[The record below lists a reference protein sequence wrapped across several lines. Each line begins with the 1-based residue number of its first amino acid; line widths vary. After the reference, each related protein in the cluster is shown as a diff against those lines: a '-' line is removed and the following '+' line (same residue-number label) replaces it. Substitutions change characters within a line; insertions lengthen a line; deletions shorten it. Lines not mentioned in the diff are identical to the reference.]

1 MSRRLSDEEVALA
14 ASGWIVRH
22 NRGLTAEEQDEFSS
36 WLAADPRHGEWWAK
50 RRQAWAEFDVLTEWR
65 PEHSAEPN
73 PDLLAAP
80 RGRRRRRLK
89 WIVPVTL
96 ALAAG
101 VAVALIVLRP
111 APAGKN
117 VPVMAA
123 AAGYES
129 RALDDVTVVELNGG
143 AEIEVQFTAA
153 ERRLRLVRGEAHF
166 QVAKNPL
173 RPFVVEAGGVAV
185 RAVGTAFNVLL
196 GSQAVDVLVTEGR
209 VRVDPPAAAAAARVA
224 PDVSAGQRVVVSL
237 TGGAAPIIT
246 AVSDEEIARRLAWQP
261 RLLDFSAT
269 PLAEVAAEFNRRN
282 RTQLVLADPALRAMP
297 IVASFRYDNLD
308 GFVRMLEISA
318 GVSAERTGDTV
329 VLRRAPT
336 GR

>member
-22 NRGLTAEEQDEFSS
+22 NRGLTAAEQDEFSS
-36 WLAADPRHGEWWAK
+36 WLAADSRHGEWWAK
-50 RRQAWAEFDVLTEWR
+50 RRQAWLEFDVLTEWR

-73 PDLLAAP
+73 PDLLATP
-80 RGRRRRRLK
+80 RRRLSGRK
-89 WIVPVTL
+89 WILPGTL

-101 VAVALIVLRP
+101 IAVALVVLRPVPAGKSVPVVAVAP
-111 APAGKN
+111 
-117 VPVMAA
+117 
-123 AAGYES
+123 GYES
-129 RALDDVTVVELNGG
+129 RALDDGTVVELNGG
-143 AEIEVQFTAA
+143 AEIQVRFTGS
-153 ERRLRLVRGEAHF
+153 ERRVRLVRGEAHF

-185 RAVGTAFNVLL
+185 RAVGTAFDVLL
-196 GSQAVDVLVTEGR
+196 GGEAVEVLVTEGR
-209 VRVDPPAAAAAARVA
+209 VRVDPPAALAAARVA
-224 PDVSAGQRVVVSL
+224 PEVSAGQRVVVAL
-237 TGGAAPIIT
+237 TGGASPVVT
-246 AVSDEEIARRLAWQP
+246 AVTDEEIARRLAWQP

-282 RTQLVLADPALRAMP
+282 RTQLVLADPALREMP
-297 IVASFRYDNLD
+297 IVASFRSDNLE
-308 GFVRMLEISA
+308 GFVRMLELSA

-329 VLRRAPT
+329 VLRRAPA